1 MIPFTVVIM
10 TKNEA
15 SAIADCINACR
26 PFKQPIVV
34 ADTGSTDA
42 TVAIAKANGAKVLPV
57 NWEGY
62 GKTRNTIAALCN
74 TDWLLVID
82 ADERP
87 TSQLIKNILYVSAN
101 SFTNYPS
108 KVYGFKRK
116 SFLGNKPIVFGEWGR
131 DKVFRLY
138 NKQYHRWDDA
148 LVHENIIADKTEKEM
163 IKGEL
168 LHYTMQNV
176 QQLIHKQQH
185 YAALNADKY
194 FIAGKKAGLLK
205 RFLAP
210 VFNFVQNYFFRV
222 GFLDGK
228 EGFIIAKYNMLYV
241 YWKYKALHSKYK
253 NQ

>member
-15 SAIADCINACR
+15 SAIADCIAACK
-26 PFKQPIVV
+26 PLNQPIVV
-34 ADTGSTDA
+34 ADTGSTDE
-42 TVAIAKANGAKVLPV
+42 TVAIAKTYGATILQV

-62 GKTRNTIAALCN
+62 GKTRNTIAALCK

-82 ADERP
+82 ADEQP
-87 TSQLIKNILYVSAN
+87 TAELIKNILYLSASVLAAN
-101 SFTNYPS
+101 PS
-108 KVYGFKRK
+108 KVYGFKRR
-116 SFLGNKPIVFGEWGR
+116 SYLGKKPIYFGEWGR

-148 LVHENIIADKTEKEM
+148 LVHENIVANKAEKEM
-163 IKGEL
+163 IGGEL

-176 QQLIHKQQH
+176 QQLINKQQH
-185 YAALNADKY
+185 YAQLNAEKY
-194 FIAGKKAGLLK
+194 FKAGKKAGFVK

-210 VFNFVQNYFFRV
+210 VFNFVQNFFLRL

-228 EGFIIAKYNMLYV
+228 EGFIIAKYNMFYV
-241 YWKYKALHSKYK
+241 YWKYKALYSKYK
-253 NQ
+253 HH